1 MMEET
6 PSGLDDEEEIDP
18 FTELNIAEEAPARKG
33 ENILYSLIDED
44 DDEGSDTDSALNSF
58 MDDDPLNTSEE
69 EIIVSFE
76 EVDAPIPAQDTA
88 TEDTITEAER
98 TYSLLLET
106 VWVDDILD
114 PSEVELLARKRNELG
129 ISFTR
134 HLEMVRRII
143 EA

>member
-58 MDDDPLNTSEE
+58 MDDDPLNSSEE

-114 PSEVELLARKRNELG
+114 PSEVELLARKRKELG